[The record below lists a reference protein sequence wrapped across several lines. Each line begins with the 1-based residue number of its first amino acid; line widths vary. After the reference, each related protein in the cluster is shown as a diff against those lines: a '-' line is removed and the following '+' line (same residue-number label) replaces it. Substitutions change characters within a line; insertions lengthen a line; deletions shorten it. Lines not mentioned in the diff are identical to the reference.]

1 MRPGLKR
8 SMAAVVVDLGG
19 TYLRCGVTSAKHEIQ
34 GVRRIRVP
42 NFLDGGTPEAT
53 WDAVVAEIAG
63 YAAAAGTLIAPD
75 DPIVFAFP
83 GPIRD
88 RSAILAAP
96 TVVGREASIPDI
108 AADLCAR
115 TGRRVVLLNDVSAAA
130 WYLSERFE
138 VNRFMVVTVSSGIG
152 SKIFDRKHPA
162 CVLDDVAYGGEIG
175 HAQVDRSPSAL
186 VCDCGGRGHLG
197 AIASGRGTERLAR
210 RDARDAPARFAA
222 SSVASTFGATAET
235 LTNESHLVPAARDGD
250 PWALAI
256 IREAAAPLATVI
268 SAVVHAAGLE
278 KVIIIGGFAVAL
290 GPVYLECL
298 QAGLRALDGPGPA
311 SVAVDQLVVLGDADS
326 DTCLRGAAVFA
337 DRTRASGSDL

>member
-1 MRPGLKR
+1 M
-8 SMAAVVVDLGG
+8 
-19 TYLRCGVTSAKHEIQ
+19 TTAKHQIQ
-34 GVRRIRVP
+34 SVRHTRIP
-42 NFLDGGTPEAT
+42 NFLDGCTPEAT
-53 WDAVVAEIAG
+53 WDAIVTEIAG
-63 YAAAAGTLIAPD
+63 YAAAAETLIAPD

-96 TVVGREASIPDI
+96 TVVGSEAAIPDI
-108 AADLCAR
+108 AADLYAR

-152 SKIFDRKHPA
+152 SKIFDRRHPS

-175 HAQVDRSPSAL
+175 HAQVDKSPSAL

-210 RDARDAPARFAA
+210 RYARDVPARFAV
-222 SSVASTFGATAET
+222 SSVALKFGATADT
-235 LTNESHLVPAARDGD
+235 LTNESHLVPAGRDGD
-250 PWALAI
+250 LWSLAVI
-256 IREAAAPLATVI
+256 KEAAAPLATVI
-268 SAVVHAAGLE
+268 STVVHAAGIE
-278 KVIIIGGFAVAL
+278 KVIVIGGFAIAL

-298 QAGLRALDGPGPA
+298 QAGLRALDGQGPA
-311 SVAVDQLVVLGDADS
+311 SVAVDRLIVLGDVDS

-337 DRTRASGSDL
+337 DRMTGAGSAR